1 MTKHIRLALITSVWL
16 LLAGAA
22 ETQAQHFLHPEWPWF
37 RLRKETPSK
46 YESYV
51 DLVAGQW
58 TKIRIEVDGER
69 ARLYVHGNE
78 QPTLIVNDVK
88 SGAEA
93 SGGVALWLEP
103 GTVAHFRNLT
113 IKPR

>member
-1 MTKHIRLALITSVWL
+1 MTSGTSHVMRPFAILGSARLSHDQTH
-16 LLAGAA
+16 
-22 ETQAQHFLHPEWPWF
+22 TTRPHQ
-37 RLRKETPSK
+37 ETPSR

-88 SGAEA
+88 SGADA

>member
-1 MTKHIRLALITSVWL
+1 MKTLSM
-16 LLAGAA
+16 
-22 ETQAQHFLHPEWPWF
+22 
-37 RLRKETPSK
+37 
-46 YESYV
+46 
-51 DLVAGQW
+51 
-58 TKIRIEVDGER
+58 IEVDGER
-69 ARLYVHGNE
+69 ARLYVYGNE

-88 SGAEA
+88 SGADA

>member
-1 MTKHIRLALITSVWL
+1 MPHLNHESRSARAIREGRVR
-16 LLAGAA
+16 GVCV
-22 ETQAQHFLHPEWPWF
+22 ERKVHAQ
-37 RLRKETPSK
+37 RVVAQLRGT
-46 YESYV
+46 
-51 DLVAGQW
+51 
-58 TKIRIEVDGER
+58 
-69 ARLYVHGNE
+69 ARGVVLRSTDREGKPDVPRNE

-88 SGAEA
+88 SGADA

>member
-1 MTKHIRLALITSVWL
+1 MRPFAIL
-16 LLAGAA
+16 GAA
-22 ETQAQHFLHPEWPWF
+22 
-37 RLRKETPSK
+37 RLSHDQTHTTRPHHQRV
-46 YESYV
+46 SYV

-88 SGAEA
+88 SGADA

>member
-1 MTKHIRLALITSVWL
+1 
-16 LLAGAA
+16 
-22 ETQAQHFLHPEWPWF
+22 
-37 RLRKETPSK
+37 
-46 YESYV
+46 
-51 DLVAGQW
+51 
-58 TKIRIEVDGER
+58 VDGER

-88 SGAEA
+88 SGADA
-93 SGGVALWLEP
+93 SGCVALWLEP

>member
-1 MTKHIRLALITSVWL
+1 VHHPSRRRGSGARSSDSSSHCISSSSRESV
-16 LLAGAA
+16 GVVHH
-22 ETQAQHFLHPEWPWF
+22 TNP
-37 RLRKETPSK
+37 
-46 YESYV
+46 V

-88 SGAEA
+88 SGADA